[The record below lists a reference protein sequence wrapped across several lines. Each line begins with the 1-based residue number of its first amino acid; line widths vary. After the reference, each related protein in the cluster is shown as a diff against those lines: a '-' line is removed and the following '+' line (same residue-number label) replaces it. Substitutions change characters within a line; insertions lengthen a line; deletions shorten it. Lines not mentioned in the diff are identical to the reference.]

1 MRIYLKQPSPQWL
14 DYTMRTLTFYTKRTD
29 YNSSAP
35 SLLASPSNKSQ
46 TTTASSTSAFDSFKG
61 KLAMNMNGLKKST
74 KHQVD
79 DGNNG
84 MSSQNQSKIL
94 GSAVHAYDDN
104 CRRIELA

>member
-1 MRIYLKQPSPQWL
+1 
-14 DYTMRTLTFYTKRTD
+14 
-29 YNSSAP
+29 
-35 SLLASPSNKSQ
+35 
-46 TTTASSTSAFDSFKG
+46 
-61 KLAMNMNGLKKST
+61 MNMNGLKKST